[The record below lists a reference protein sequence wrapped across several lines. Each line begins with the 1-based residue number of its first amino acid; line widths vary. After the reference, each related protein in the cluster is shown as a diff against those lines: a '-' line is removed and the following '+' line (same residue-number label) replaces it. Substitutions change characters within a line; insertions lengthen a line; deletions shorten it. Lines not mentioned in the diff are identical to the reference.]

1 MNEFKFTA
9 EENSFI
15 IEAEG
20 KKLRVS
26 FEEKNLNWKDAQE
39 WCKENGGGDE
49 SIDNLR
55 LLAKYRES
63 INKEL
68 EALGKEILG
77 GWVWSNER
85 SYIAPETTAFVVDL
99 DYGSVY
105 YLIQNFDVY
114 VRAVSAFHFKDF
126 RCLTFAS
133 A

>member
-26 FEEKNLNWKDAQE
+26 FEEENLNWKDAQK

-49 SIDNLR
+49 SVDNLR

-63 INKEL
+63 INNEL
-68 EALGKEILG
+68 EALGKEPLG
-77 GWVWSNER
+77 GWVWTNER
-85 SYIAPETTAFVVDL
+85 SYIMPEAVAFVVGL
-99 DYGSVY
+99 RYGYVCHDNQS
-105 YLIQNFDVY
+105 NNDY
-114 VRAVSAFHFKDF
+114 VRAVSA
-126 RCLTFAS
+126 L
-133 A
+133 

>member
-26 FEEKNLNWKDAQE
+26 FEEENLNWKDAQK

-49 SIDNLR
+49 SVDNLR

-63 INKEL
+63 INNEL
-68 EALGKEILG
+68 VALGKEPLG
-77 GWVWSNER
+77 GWVWTNER
-85 SYIAPETTAFVVDL
+85 SYITPEAVAFVVDL
-99 DYGSVY
+99 DCGYVDIDNQLSNVS
-105 YLIQNFDVY
+105 
-114 VRAVSAFHFKDF
+114 VRAVSA
-126 RCLTFAS
+126 L
-133 A
+133 